1 MAETMMKKNRPHT
14 IYKVDGKRVPGT
26 TTITGTLAKPALI
39 GWANKKGL
47 EGIDTRTY
55 VDEKADIGHCAHYMI
70 ECDLKGEVPD
80 LSEYAPVIVDQ
91 ALNGHI
97 RFMDWMKAQRQFEF
111 IASEMILTSAE
122 HRFGGT
128 ADVYCQLG
136 EAYTLIDIK
145 TSESGIY
152 PDMLHQVSAY
162 TMLLRENGYP
172 VDQAIIV
179 RVGRTEEG
187 GFETRNVDHI
197 EAYWEIFLHCRAI
210 YELKK
215 AVSWR

>member
-26 TTITGTLAKPALI
+26 TTVTGIMAKPALI
-39 GWANKKGL
+39 GWANKMGL
-47 EGIDTRTY
+47 QGIDTRSY

-70 ECDLKGEVPD
+70 ESHLKKAVPD
-80 LSEYAPVIVDQ
+80 LSEYAPVVVDQ
-91 ALNGHI
+91 AENGYL
-97 RFMDWMKAQRQFEF
+97 RFLDWIGGRDLKL
-111 IASEMILTSAE
+111 IDSEMQLVSAA

-128 ADVYCQLG
+128 ADVYCKLG
-136 EAYTLIDIK
+136 DLYTLIDIK

-162 TMLLRENGYP
+162 VMLLRENDYQ

-179 RVGRTEEG
+179 RVGRTEDG
-187 GFETRNVDHI
+187 GFETRMVEPVDK
-197 EAYWEIFLHCRAI
+197 YWQIFLHCRAI

-215 AVSWR
+215 EVSWR